1 MTDHFRGKQPFEPDE
16 ELLELLKQWP
26 APMLEAEHK
35 QAANRTNA
43 LYKTRPDPKVVTV
56 TEEADELELKPL
68 TAEDIE
74 QIRQAAYD
82 EGFAEGKN
90 AGFGQGYQDGQN
102 QGLQDGLKQGQ
113 DEGKKLGLEDAA
125 AEVDAIKQQ
134 LAQLLDQLQQPLAQI
149 NDQVK
154 HQLTELALRMAE
166 AVIAVEAK
174 TNPAVILQTVSDAVA
189 VLPLQTEHVLIKLHP
204 DDLAIL
210 QQHYTETELT
220 QRHWQLRAEPS
231 LEQGG
236 CLIETPLSSID
247 RSMKQRL
254 AASLEHFLHSQ
265 SQDPS

>member
-26 APMLEAEHK
+26 APELESDRKRAP
-35 QAANRTNA
+35 NRTNA
-43 LYKTRPDPKVVTV
+43 LYKTRPDPKVVPA
-56 TEEADELELKPL
+56 ADESAELELKPL

-82 EGFAEGKN
+82 EGFNEGKA
-90 AGFGQGYQDGQN
+90 AGFEQGYQDGQN

-113 DEGKKLGLEDAA
+113 EEGKKLGLEDAA
-125 AEVDAIKQQ
+125 ADVDAIKQQ
-134 LAQLLDQLQQPLAQI
+134 LSQLVDQLQQPLAQV

-154 HQLTELALRMAE
+154 QQLTELALRMAE
-166 AVIAVEAK
+166 AVIGVEAK

-189 VLPLQTEHVLIKLHP
+189 VLPLQTEQVLIKLHP
-204 DDLAIL
+204 DDLAVL
-210 QQHYTETELT
+210 QQHYTEAELT

-247 RSMKQRL
+247 RSLKQRI
-254 AASLEHFLHSQ
+254 ATSLEHFLHSQ